1 MCMCDYVCTVAG
13 VQLRC
18 TTYVVT
24 AVQMSSCSSTAV
36 LTHVYARPP
45 IQVLALI
52 VNALCYAAAGGAAG
66 SGSVLAGAVAS
77 VNVTAVT

>member
-1 MCMCDYVCTVAG
+1 MTVAS

-18 TTYVVT
+18 TTYIN
-24 AVQMSSCSSTAV
+24 AVQVSSCSSTAV

-45 IQVLALI
+45 IQLLALI

-66 SGSVLAGAVAS
+66 SGAVLAGAVAS